1 MLGNVYNVVA
11 VVMSCW
17 KDKPMV
23 SGSAVT
29 TENYPYKPSVVP
41 ASVACFQFSFSKLK
55 IWYHAYDKAKYEIWY
70 SYNKMFHID

>member
-23 SGSAVT
+23 SGSTVT

-55 IWYHAYDKAKYEIWY
+55 V
-70 SYNKMFHID
+70 